1 MTRELIINGQKADI
15 GNATIDFVFQKGAV
29 GEFATKGG
37 GTQTIKLPITQA
49 NREIFTNVDIL
60 EAESLAGYT
69 VYGVHYYEDGFLFF
83 ADGILRILQVTDTIE
98 CGLVWGLS
106 TVLNKLK
113 QLRMENV
120 PLGFYRAIPLEPISE
135 DLYAFAESCYK
146 EQINTAG
153 TATDR
158 FFTSIETSN
167 SSAYWRDTAVP
178 IGVDCNTVIAAA
190 LNAIG
195 VAEVTPNSNLVADL
209 DESIMLETRKKAT
222 RRDFKLRIKSSAT
235 VPARRYAF
243 EGNNTVEYGRIIND
257 TPAQYQVA
265 EPRFPQVD
273 NPSVYTELRDYY
285 IPVDGY
291 YDMIGT
297 IDYVTGY
304 EAANFMF
311 WEKDIPLFIGSGG
324 SERIIKTSKPDLSD
338 LNPLVFGDSIYRL
351 WNVPFD
357 EGTLN
362 INEVRIY
369 LKKGR
374 YGLWVIAPGTA
385 SAPAYPGDLGSY
397 EISADILITRSDKD
411 EIEVDDEQICYLDKN
426 FMFDDLTA
434 ADVFKDILKAF
445 GAYAEWDI
453 ALDALVIFGFNDI
466 AAATASAL
474 DWSDKVLGKAKSLKY
489 NLDLPE
495 GLLVSWAKEA
505 QYNGDKDLLFTI
517 KSNEAGQVD
526 YCKNTMLSACNG
538 LIDDAYSGFTM
549 AHPLLVTNN
558 AGRDNDLSV
567 RKVTAY
573 DSHIKLAKIVE
584 QFGTGS
590 DKTIK
595 YYYNQGGGVAISIDD
610 FVVDQSIFIEMTD
623 AFFDYND
630 STNGIGKYFTAL
642 LASLEQLVYI
652 EMPMYLQPKDV
663 ANLQLR
669 VPIYL
674 RQYGAYFAI
683 EKIKYIQGGT
693 STVELLKI
701 NL

>member
-1 MTRELIINGQKADI
+1 MNRELIINGQRADI
-15 GNATIDFVFQKGAV
+15 GSATIDFVFQKGAV

-49 NREIFTNVDIL
+49 NRTIFTNVDVL

-113 QLRMENV
+113 ELRMENV
-120 PLGFYRAIPLEPISE
+120 LLGLYRAIPLVPATD

-158 FFTSIETSN
+158 FFTSIEPSN
-167 SSAYWRDTAVP
+167 ASVYWRDTAVP
-178 IGVDCNTVIAAA
+178 IGVSCLEVIKEALGLINVTSAIPSTVLA
-190 LNAIG
+190 
-195 VAEVTPNSNLVADL
+195 ADL
-209 DESIMLETRKKAT
+209 DESIMLETRKKAM
-222 RRDFKLRIKSSAT
+222 RRDFKLEIKSTAT
-235 VPARRYAF
+235 IPVRRYVF
-243 EGNNTVEYGRIIND
+243 EDTNTVEYGRIIND
-257 TPAQYQVA
+257 VPAQYQVA
-265 EPRFPQVD
+265 EPRFPGVD
-273 NPSVYTELRDYY
+273 DPSVYKELRDYY
-285 IPVDGY
+285 IPADGY
-291 YDMIGT
+291 YDMVGT
-297 IDYVTGY
+297 IDYVTGF

-311 WEKDIPLFIGSGG
+311 WELDIPLFIGSGG
-324 SERIIKTSKPDLSD
+324 SERIIETSEPDLSD
-338 LNPLVFGDSIYRL
+338 LNPLRFGLGIYRL
-351 WNVPFD
+351 WHLPFD

-362 INEVRIY
+362 INEQRIY

-374 YGLWVIAPGTA
+374 YGLWVIAPGTNP
-385 SAPAYPGDLGSY
+385 APAYPGDLGSY
-397 EISADILITRSDKD
+397 EINADILITRSDKD
-411 EIEVDDEQICYLDKN
+411 EIEVNDEQICYIDKN

-434 ADVFKDILKAF
+434 ADVFKDVLKAF

-453 ALDALVIFGFNDI
+453 ALDSLVIFGFNDI

-489 NLDLPE
+489 NIDLPE
-495 GLLVSWAKEA
+495 GLLISWAKEA
-505 QYNGDKDLLFTI
+505 QYNADKDLLFTI

-538 LIDDAYSGFTM
+538 LIDDAYSGYTM
-549 AHPLLVTNN
+549 DHPILVTNN
-558 AGRDNDLSV
+558 AGRDSDLTV
-567 RKVTAY
+567 RKVTTY

-584 QFGTGS
+584 QFAAGS
-590 DKTIK
+590 NKVIM
-595 YYYNQGGGVAISIDD
+595 YPYNQGGGSAITFDD

-630 STNGIGKYFTAL
+630 ATNGVGKYFTAL